1 MVFYT
6 NQAERKKREYT
17 ELLKVIGSLSNLFAE
32 SPVPYLYYRATEN
45 IFCRVFDA
53 DNLSRGDVSADA
65 AKNGLGIGLKTF
77 LHKNGNTFQKVA
89 EFNRGAVGY
98 QGQDPRN
105 IIENISRQRN
115 ERINFTKRAH
125 NLSDMIY
132 HLITREE
139 GVFNIYEEHMDL
151 LDLNSLQ
158 DIRQRGNII
167 HFRDSLHEYK
177 FNISKST
184 LEKRFVATIPL
195 HQFQVD
201 ILNDPYSF
209 LLESSRAD
217 LEIIREPEETH
228 QQIYLPLYSTN
239 SGEVQRSSGLNQW
252 NARGERRVRH
262 EDELYIPIPIWIH
275 RTFAGFFPYDLE
287 AYRDAKRNG
296 RRYESPPFTLELP
309 NGMQLSAKICQQ
321 DGKALMSNPNRAL
334 GNWML
339 RRVLQIPPG
348 TLATYNMLENV
359 GIDSVIVTKLAE
371 EYYRIDFAGL
381 GSFSDFEEEF
391 KN

>member
-1 MVFYT
+1 MFYDL
-6 NQAERKKREYT
+6 QSEEYRREYE
-17 ELLKVIGSLSNLFAE
+17 ELLRVVGSLSNLFAE
-32 SPVPYLYYRATEN
+32 SPVPYLYYRAAEN
-45 IFCRVFDA
+45 IFCRAFNA

-98 QGQDPRN
+98 QGQDPRD

-125 NLSDMIY
+125 DLNDVIY
-132 HLITREE
+132 HLVTREE
-139 GVFNIYEEHMDL
+139 GLFNIFEEHMDL
-151 LDLNSLQ
+151 VDLNTLRGIQ
-158 DIRQRGNII
+158 QRGNII
-167 HFRDSLHEYK
+167 HFRDNLHEYK
-177 FNISKST
+177 FNLSKST
-184 LEKRFVATIPL
+184 LEKRFVATTPL

-201 ILNDPYSF
+201 ILEDPYSF
-209 LLESSRAD
+209 LLDRSGTD

-228 QQIYLPLYSTN
+228 EHIYLPLYSPD

-252 NARGERRVRH
+252 NAGGRTRH

-275 RTFAGFFPYDLE
+275 RTFTGFFQYDLE
-287 AYRDAKRNG
+287 AYQEARRNR

-309 NGMQLSAKICQQ
+309 NGTTFPAKICQEN
-321 DGKALMSNPNRAL
+321 GKALMTNPNRAL

-339 RRVLQIPPG
+339 RHVLQIPPG
-348 TLATYNMLENV
+348 TLATYDMLENV
-359 GIDSVIVTKLAE
+359 GIDSVIVTKLADD
-371 EYYRIDFAGL
+371 YFRIDFAGL
-381 GSFSDFEEEF
+381 GSFADFEEEF
-391 KN
+391 NN